1 VLEKTRCNKPQIVLE
16 LEPFEVGKLEGDDVD
31 IDEFEFVVDDQLEPR
46 MVDDVITLNDRQ
58 V

>member
-1 VLEKTRCNKPQIVLE
+1 
-16 LEPFEVGKLEGDDVD
+16 VGKLEGDDVD

-58 V
+58 VRRWCFHPFW